1 MEDLLEEI
9 FGDILDDYDPEE
21 PQPRQ
26 VDENTMIIPAR
37 MPIED
42 FNQFAGAALPEEE
55 YDTMGGL
62 VFGLFGKLPSPEAEV
77 SYMHYTF
84 TVEKMEGTRIL
95 ELKVQRQSEDTD
107 LPESEGSGSPSGTDE
122 GGRD

>member
-1 MEDLLEEI
+1 MAQYLAVRPTGVEI
-9 FGDILDDYDPEE
+9 DCDTDS
-21 PQPRQ
+21 
-26 VDENTMIIPAR
+26 IP
-37 MPIED
+37 
-42 FNQFAGAALPEEE
+42 GAELPEEE

-95 ELKVQRQSEDTD
+95 ELKVERQSEDTAS
-107 LPESEGSGSPSGTDE
+107 PESGEPESLSGTGE